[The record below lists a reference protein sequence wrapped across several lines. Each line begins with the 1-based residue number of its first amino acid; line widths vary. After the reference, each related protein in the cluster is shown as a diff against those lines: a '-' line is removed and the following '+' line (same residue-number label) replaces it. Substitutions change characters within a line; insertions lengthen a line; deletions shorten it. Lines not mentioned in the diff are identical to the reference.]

1 MTDVCFCYMCPRV
14 TLVDPW
20 VINVTKQC
28 FLNNVVKFKM
38 AAKIQD
44 GRQNG
49 RQNPKW
55 PPKSYDLI
63 IPISDPFL
71 CLLLLKNDLMD

>member
-1 MTDVCFCYMCPRV
+1 MCPRV

-28 FLNNVVKFKM
+28 LLNNVVKSKM

-44 GRQNG
+44 GCQNG

-63 IPISDPFL
+63 IPISDTFL
-71 CLLLLKNDLMD
+71 CLLLLINDLMD